1 MQKKK
6 EQILGGRLFVRTVWT
21 DEVNI
26 ILDSGSDATVLPYEF
41 VETGEDTNS
50 LSQLRDAQGQQIPT
64 QGCRE
69 VQICLQFL
77 R

>member
-1 MQKKK
+1 M
-6 EQILGGRLFVRTVWT
+6 
-21 DEVNI
+21 NI

-50 LSQLRDAQGQQIPT
+50 LTQLWDAQGQQIPT